1 MTPIK
6 EAGIKDLAGLA
17 KYAVTSSKAMAKN
30 SVVAICVGA
39 MDIYDDFTNPN
50 YTTREKFAAAS
61 IDATGVAFAVGSSV
75 LTGAAD

>member
-1 MTPIK
+1 
-6 EAGIKDLAGLA
+6 
-17 KYAVTSSKAMAKN
+17 MAKN